1 MAASQ
6 SFHCK
11 VCSQRVRVQP
21 DLTLAKHAATERNR
35 PYGKLKK
42 IRGKTCDGSGA
53 TVAIAMIEQGRDSV
67 YAKMFEI
74 EDLER
79 TLVDL
84 RVKLNAET
92 VGLRKLE
99 ERARSRGIEVPPTRT
114 AKQVDEARAEHHDW
128 MRKNGSYVRTSPPAS
143 DETKKT

>member
-6 SFHCK
+6 SFRCS
-11 VCSQRVRVQP
+11 VCNQLVRVQP
-21 DLTLAKHAATERNR
+21 DLTLAKHAATEREL
-35 PYGKLKK
+35 YGKLKK
-42 IRGKTCDGSGA
+42 IRGKTCGGSGV
-53 TVAIAMIEQGRDSV
+53 TVAIELIEQRRDSV
-67 YAKMFEI
+67 YEKMFEI